1 MKTRLLATAALGAA
15 LGASMPA
22 EAEGLYVGAFG
33 GVSILEDSDL
43 SVDNAGLSYDVEV
56 DSDTGWALGGTLGYV
71 FDFGLRT
78 EAELAYRRNDL
89 DKFHVTNPLPST
101 VSVDG
106 DTTALRCAVNRHHT
120 EVVDALV
127 DAGVRPSNSTF
138 LSDAVLA
145 GDVEIVRRLLDAGA
159 QPSPQDLHFTA
170 GDERPH
176 CHGRTAPWTQRRRC
190 APTRVRRSAQ
200 ARYGAYGRS
209 AAGYRPRLSLRP
221 GPPLRHRHPRVRWPA
236 RRPPRS
242 WQHRRQP

>member
-15 LGASMPA
+15 LGVSMPA

-56 DSDTGWALGGTLGYV
+56 DSDTGWALGGALGYA

-106 DTTALRCAVNRHHT
+106 DTTALSILGNVWYDIPVSFA
-120 EVVDALV
+120 
-127 DAGVRPSNSTF
+127 
-138 LSDAVLA
+138 
-145 GDVEIVRRLLDAGA
+145 
-159 QPSPQDLHFTA
+159 
-170 GDERPH
+170 
-176 CHGRTAPWTQRRRC
+176 
-190 APTRVRRSAQ
+190 
-200 ARYGAYGRS
+200 
-209 AAGYRPRLSLRP
+209 LRP
-221 GPPLRHRHPRVRWPA
+221 YVGAGIGMASVGVNDAESAVADVIDDSDWVLLCALGRLGCDGGVPLFPNGGRHARPGGPA
-236 RRPPRS
+236 RRRGVRIPRPQCGPGRALQLS
-242 WQHRRQP
+242 VIAA